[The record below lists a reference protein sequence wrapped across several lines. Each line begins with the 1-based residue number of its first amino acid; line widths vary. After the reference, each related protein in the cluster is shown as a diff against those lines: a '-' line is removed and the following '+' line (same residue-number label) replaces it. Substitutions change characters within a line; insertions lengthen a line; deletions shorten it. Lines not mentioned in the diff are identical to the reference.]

1 MNYQVP
7 RGTQDILPKDI
18 RKWHRLEELIRQFC
32 HVYNYD
38 EIRTPIFEHTNVFKR
53 GNDSSDMVNKEM
65 YTFQLENSKTSLTL
79 RPEGTA
85 GVVRSFVENKLFGS
99 ADLPVKMYYVGPQ
112 FRHERPQKGRMRI
125 FHQFGVEVIGA
136 KSPMLDVETIALGWS
151 FVSALGLK
159 DMKVLINTLGD
170 DASRDAYRTALKE
183 HFKNDIDNMCA
194 DCKRRYEQNPLRILD
209 CKVDHDKEIMK
220 TAPKMQDY
228 LNEESQAYFEEV
240 LEGLDALGIPYEVD
254 DRLVRGLD
262 YYTHIVFE
270 VVSVN
275 KEMGAQSTV
284 FAGGRYDGLVEYF
297 GGPQGMSGIGW
308 AMGLERLLI
317 ACEAEGISLDEEEG
331 LDAYVLCLSPSVKK
345 EALQVVSLLRA
356 NGYRSDTDYLGRSFK
371 AQFKTVDRKKARI
384 AILIGEDEV
393 EKGEVTIKD
402 TLHKTQ
408 QSVPFDDIIDS
419 MDALFEEENEECT
432 CGEENCTCGHHHHH
446 EE

>member
-1 MNYQVP
+1 MRYQVP

-18 RKWHRLEELIRQFC
+18 SKWHKLEDMIRQFC
-32 HVYNYD
+32 YVYNYD

-65 YTFQLENSKTSLTL
+65 YTFQLENSATSLTL

-85 GVVRSFVENKLFGS
+85 GVARAFVEHKMFGN

-112 FRHERPQKGRMRI
+112 CRHERPQKGRMRI

-170 DASRDAYRTALKE
+170 DESRAAYRAALKE
-183 HFKNDIDNMCA
+183 HFKNDIDTMCA

-209 CKVDHDKEIMK
+209 CKVDHDKDIMK
-220 TAPKMQDY
+220 TAPKMEDY
-228 LNEESQAYFEEV
+228 LNDASKQYFKEV

-262 YYTHIVFE
+262 YYTHTVFE

-297 GGPQGMSGIGW
+297 GGPEGMSGIGW
-308 AMGLERLLI
+308 AMGLERLII
-317 ACEAEGISLDEEEG
+317 ACEAEGITLDEEDG
-331 LDAYVLCLSPSVKK
+331 LDAYVLCLADSVHK
-345 EALQVVSLLRA
+345 EVLAITTELRA
-356 NGYRSDTDYLGRSFK
+356 NGYRTDTDYLGRSLK
-371 AQFKTVDRKKARI
+371 HNLKPSIANMHDARFNR
-384 AILIGEDEV
+384 G
-393 EKGEVTIKD
+393 
-402 TLHKTQ
+402 
-408 QSVPFDDIIDS
+408 
-419 MDALFEEENEECT
+419 
-432 CGEENCTCGHHHHH
+432 
-446 EE
+446 

>member
-7 RGTQDILPKDI
+7 RGTQDVLPNEI
-18 RKWHRLEELIRQFC
+18 GKWHRLEELIRQFC
-32 HVYNYD
+32 YVYNYQ

-65 YTFQLENSKTSLTL
+65 YTFQLENSSTSLTL

-85 GVVRSFVENKLFGS
+85 GVARAFVEHKMFGY

-112 FRHERPQKGRMRI
+112 CRHERPQKGRMRI
-125 FHQFGVEVIGA
+125 FNQFGVEVIGA

-170 DASRDAYRTALKE
+170 DASRAAYRAALKE
-183 HFKNDIDNMCA
+183 HFKNDIEHMCG

-209 CKVDHDKEIMK
+209 CKVDHELDVMK
-220 TAPKMQDY
+220 NAPKMEDY
-228 LNEESQAYFEEV
+228 LNEASRAYFQDV
-240 LEGLDALGIPYEVD
+240 LNGLDALGIPYEVD
-254 DRLVRGLD
+254 DKLVRGLD
-262 YYTHIVFE
+262 YYTHTVFE

-297 GGPQGMSGIGW
+297 GGPEGMSGIGW
-308 AMGLERLLI
+308 AMGLERLII
-317 ACEAEGISLDEEEG
+317 ACEAEGIVLDDEDG
-331 LDAYVLCLSPSVKK
+331 LDAYVLCLSPNVSAQ
-345 EALQVVSLLRA
+345 ALRITTALRA
-356 NGYRSDTDYLGRSFK
+356 AGYRSDMDYLNRSFK
-371 AQFKTVDRKKARI
+371 AQFKTVDRQHAKA
-384 AILIGEDEV
+384 AIVVGEDDIANGTISIKRVADQKRITVKIDDVV
-393 EKGEVTIKD
+393 EG
-402 TLHKTQ
+402 
-408 QSVPFDDIIDS
+408 
-419 MDALFEEENEECT
+419 MDQLFEDDEQMCT
-432 CGEENCTCGHHHHH
+432 CKH